1 MKFIL
6 QIFICFWIHVS
17 WAQNSEVEITFNAV
31 DTTGTIEL
39 TTLKFYISQLN
50 IEFEDGT
57 KKELKGAYY
66 LLDLQESNSNIITI
80 PDISGTQIKQIN
92 FSIGTDSLTNVSG
105 AFDGALDPIHGM
117 FWTWNS
123 GYINVKME
131 GKLTINNK
139 SDEFEFH
146 IGGYSGEFKTIREVT
161 IPWVAATNNQ
171 EVLIDLNNFI
181 DYIDLSRTN
190 RVMSPGKQAALMA
203 TIFAES
209 FYVER

>member
-1 MKFIL
+1 M

-17 WAQNSEVEITFNAV
+17 WAQNNEVEITFNAV

-80 PDISGTQIKQIN
+80 PDVSETHIKQID
-92 FSIGTDSLTNVSG
+92 FSIGTDSITNVSG

-131 GKLTINNK
+131 GMLTINNQ
-139 SDEFEFH
+139 SEEFEYH
-146 IGGYSGEFKTIREVT
+146 IGGYAGEYKTIREVT
-161 IPWVAATNNQ
+161 IPWVSSTNRQ

-181 DYIDLSRTN
+181 DYIDMSKTN

-203 TIFAES
+203 TFFAES
-209 FYVER
+209 FYVEH